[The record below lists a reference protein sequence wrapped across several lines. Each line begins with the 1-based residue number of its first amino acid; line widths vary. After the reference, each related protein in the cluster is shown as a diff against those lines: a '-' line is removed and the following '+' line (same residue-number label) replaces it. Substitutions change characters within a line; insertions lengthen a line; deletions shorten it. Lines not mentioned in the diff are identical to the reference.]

1 MKHALAT
8 IELAEDHRIHWN
20 DDIVQERLT
29 AVSDLLEHNRF
40 IVLNAPNSGP
50 YHLRLG
56 LVEGRV
62 QLDIHSI
69 EGQQL
74 EDMRLPL
81 SPFRGLI
88 KEYFAVC
95 EAYFAARKSRH
106 PGHLEVIDM
115 GRRGLHDDG
124 ASLLQERLAER
135 IELDHDTARRLFTLI
150 CVLNLRE
157 IAR

>member
-8 IELAEDHRIHWN
+8 IELAEDHRVHWN
-20 DDIVQERLT
+20 DDIREERLA
-29 AVSDLLEHNRF
+29 AVSDLLQHNSFVVR
-40 IVLNAPNSGP
+40 NAPNSGP

-56 LVEGRV
+56 LVDGRV
-62 QLDIHSI
+62 QFDVHSI

-81 SPFRGLI
+81 SSFRSLI

-95 EAYFAARKSRH
+95 ESYFAARKTRH
-106 PGHLEVIDM
+106 PGHLEAIDM
-115 GRRGLHDDG
+115 GRRGLHDEG
-124 ASLLQERLAER
+124 ATLLQERLAER